1 MIDAILLE
9 AEIQKDYLSSATI
22 KTVYFGGGTPSILE
36 AGQVQRIIEKLHQL
50 HTISNEAEI
59 TLEANPDDLD
69 QQTLRKFAA
78 AGVNRLSIGI
88 QSFNDGVLKFLN
100 RAHDARSATNAVRTA
115 REEGFQNISI
125 DLIYA
130 IPGQDETQ
138 WRQEVFTALSLR
150 PEHLSSYALTI
161 EPRTAFGNWY
171 GKGLLVPA
179 DEHLA
184 ATQFEILLDEVEKA
198 GYLHYEVSNFA
209 LPGRISKHNSSY
221 WRQASYLG
229 LGPSA
234 HSYNGEVR
242 QHNISNNAIYTK
254 EIFAGRLPAEL
265 EILTIQEKVN
275 DRILT
280 GLRTMWGLDV
290 AALRDQFGYNIPVQ
304 REAYLNMLLKENL
317 AALSTDILVLT
328 RKGKLVADQIASD
341 LFMH

>member
-22 KTVYFGGGTPSILE
+22 KTIYFGGGTPSLLE
-36 AGQVQRIIEKLHQL
+36 SEQIVRIVEKLRQL
-50 HTISNEAEI
+50 HVIATDAEI
-59 TLEANPDDLD
+59 TLEANPDDLN
-69 QQTLRKFAA
+69 QLTLRRFAA

-88 QSFNDGVLKFLN
+88 QSFNDEVLKFLN
-100 RAHDARSATNAVRTA
+100 RAHNAQSAAASVRMA
-115 REEGFQNISI
+115 REEGFDNISI

-130 IPGQDETQ
+130 IPGQNESQ
-138 WRQEVFTALSLR
+138 WRQEISTALSLH

-184 ATQFEILLDEVEKA
+184 ATQFEILLDEVEQA

-221 WRQASYLG
+221 WRQAAYLG

-234 HSYNGEVR
+234 HSYNGDVR
-242 QHNISNNAIYTK
+242 QHNISNNARYTK

-265 EILTIQEKVN
+265 EILSIPEKVN

-290 AALRDQFGYNIPVQ
+290 AALRDQFGYDIAAQ
-304 REAYLNMLLKENL
+304 REGYLNMLLKENL
-317 AALSTDILVLT
+317 AALSNNILVLT